1 MTPRALIGALFV
13 CLLVMVAGVPGAEA
27 LSQSSPSVTS
37 LDALGAGRVAVGWS
51 GVSGEFAKIKRDDYR
66 LDPYGSR
73 WYIVANTGAAT
84 LVGLHFYRVCGFQ
97 GSRIVCS
104 SPRLVTVR

>member
-1 MTPRALIGALFV
+1 MGALAV

-27 LSQSSPSVTS
+27 LTQTSPSVTS

-73 WYIVANTGAAT
+73 WYIVANTGTAT
-84 LVGLHFYRVCGFQ
+84 LAGQPHGLHFYRVCAFRGAT
-97 GSRIVCS
+97 IVCS
-104 SPRLVTVR
+104 SPRVVDVW